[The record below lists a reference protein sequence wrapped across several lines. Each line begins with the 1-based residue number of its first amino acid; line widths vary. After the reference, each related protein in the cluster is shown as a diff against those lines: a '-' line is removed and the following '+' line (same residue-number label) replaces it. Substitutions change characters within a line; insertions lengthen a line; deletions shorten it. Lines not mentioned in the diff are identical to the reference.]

1 MLRAK
6 NPPGGEG
13 GRRSLTGPR
22 LLIGVLL
29 LLALALVVTA
39 CGGSSSSSSSTE
51 TTAESSE
58 PAESSGG
65 AEESA
70 AAEETA
76 AAGSGAESGSLEGK
90 KVTVVSVAEGN
101 PWAAV
106 FNKIVE
112 EKLGAEGATVTV
124 VGSLEPAGQVQ
135 MLNQAVAENPELIIL
150 EALDSKA
157 VAPAIAKAKAQ
168 GIAVL
173 NADGKADP
181 SVSSELNQV
190 LSDNVSLGEYAAENI
205 IEGLEAEGK
214 SSGNV
219 GVITGTAAMLLT
231 QERMEGFDKV
241 LGEHPSYKVVYEE
254 DGNWEPVKSGE
265 LAKQMFAKFGKD
277 GIQAAYGMADYMAV
291 PIVSAAKQA
300 GIPVGVKKNGL
311 IVTGGNCFKVGI
323 ESIEAGEMYG
333 TATEDPGTI
342 AEQVSEYATKM
353 LEGQEVPL
361 TETVKEARVYP
372 KTLKQ
377 YTAQCT
383 KA

>member
-13 GRRSLTGPR
+13 GRRPATGPK

-29 LLALALVVTA
+29 LLALALGVAA
-39 CGGSSSSSSSTE
+39 CGGSSSSSSSSS

-58 PAESSGG
+58 PAET
-65 AEESA
+65 ESA
-70 AAEETA
+70 SSEEGEE
-76 AAGSGAESGSLEGK
+76 AAGSGSIEGK

-112 EKLGAEGATVTV
+112 EKLGAAGADVTV
-124 VGSLEPAGQVQ
+124 VGSLEPAAQVQ
-135 MLNQAVAENPELIIL
+135 ILNQAVAENPELIIL

-157 VAPAIAKAKAQ
+157 VAPAVAKAKAQ

-181 SVSSELNQV
+181 SVESELNQV
-190 LSDNVSLGEYAAENI
+190 LSDNVALGEFAAENI
-205 IEGLEAEGK
+205 VEGLEEEGK
-214 SSGNV
+214 SSGSV

-231 QERMEGFDKV
+231 QERMEGFNKV

-291 PIVSAAKQA
+291 PIVTAATQA
-300 GIPVGVKKNGL
+300 GIPVGVENNGL

-361 TETVKEARVYP
+361 TETVEEARVYP
-372 KTLKQ
+372 KTLAQ

>member
-1 MLRAK
+1 MFHAK
-6 NPPGGEG
+6 NPPSGESD
-13 GRRSLTGPR
+13 GRPVTGPR
-22 LLIGVLL
+22 LLIGALL
-29 LLALALVVTA
+29 LLALALAVTA
-39 CGGSSSSSSSTE
+39 CGGSSSSSSSPS

-65 AEESA
+65 TEDASSEE
-70 AAEETA
+70 
-76 AAGSGAESGSLEGK
+76 AGSGSVEGK

-112 EKLGAEGATVTV
+112 EKLGAEGVEVTV
-124 VGSLEPAGQVQ
+124 VGSLEPAAQVQ
-135 MLNQAVAENPELIIL
+135 MLNQAVAESPELIIL

-181 SVSSELNQV
+181 SVASELNQV

-214 SSGNV
+214 KSGNV

-231 QERMEGFDKV
+231 QERMEGFNKV

-291 PIVSAAKQA
+291 PIVTAAKQA
-300 GIPVGVKKNGL
+300 GIPVGVKNNGL

-353 LEGQEVPL
+353 LEGKEVPL

>member
-6 NPPGGEG
+6 NPPGGEDD
-13 GRRSLTGPR
+13 RRSFKGSR
-22 LLIGVLL
+22 LLVGALL
-29 LLALALVVTA
+29 LLALALGVAA
-39 CGGSSSSSSSTE
+39 CGGSSSSSSSSS
-51 TTAESSE
+51 TAGSSSE

-65 AEESA
+65 TEEVSAEEGG
-70 AAEETA
+70 EEAGT
-76 AAGSGAESGSLEGK
+76 GSGIEGK
-90 KVTVVSVAEGN
+90 KVTVVTVAEGN

-112 EKLGAEGATVTV
+112 EKLGGAGADVSV
-124 VGSLEPAGQVQ
+124 VGTVEPAGQVQ
-135 MLNQAVAENPELIIL
+135 ILNQAVAENPDLIIL

-168 GIAVL
+168 GVPIL

-181 SVSSELNQV
+181 SVESELNQV
-190 LSDNVSLGEYAAENI
+190 LSDNVSLGEFAAENI
-205 IEGLEAEGK
+205 VEGLEEEGK
-214 SSGNV
+214 KSGNI

-231 QERMEGFDKV
+231 QERMEGFNKV
-241 LGEHPSYKVVYEE
+241 LGEHPSYKIVYEE

-277 GIQAAYGMADYMAV
+277 GLQAAYGMADYMAV
-291 PIVSAAKQA
+291 PIVTAAKQA
-300 GIPVGVKKNGL
+300 GIPVGVKNNGL

-342 AEQVSEYATKM
+342 AEQVSEYAEKM

-361 TETVKEARVYP
+361 TETVEEARVYP
-372 KTLKQ
+372 KTLAQ

>member
-6 NPPGGEG
+6 NPPGGED
-13 GRRSLTGPR
+13 GRRSVTGPK
-22 LLIGVLL
+22 LMVGVLL
-29 LLALALVVTA
+29 LVALALGVAA
-39 CGGSSSSSSSTE
+39 CGGSSGSSSSSG

-58 PAESSGG
+58 PAESAGGTEPASSGEG
-65 AEESA
+65 EE
-70 AAEETA
+70 E
-76 AAGSGAESGSLEGK
+76 AGSGSIEGK

-106 FNKIVE
+106 FNKIIE
-112 EKLGAEGATVTV
+112 EKLGAAGADVTV
-124 VGSLEPAGQVQ
+124 VGSLEPAAQVQ

-157 VAPAIAKAKAQ
+157 VAPAVAKAKAQ

-181 SVSSELNQV
+181 SVESELNQV
-190 LSDNVSLGEYAAENI
+190 LSDNVALGEYAAENI
-205 IEGLEAEGK
+205 VEGLEEEGK
-214 SSGNV
+214 KSGNI

-231 QERMEGFDKV
+231 QERMEGFNKV
-241 LGEHPSYKVVYEE
+241 LEANPSYKVVYEE

-291 PIVSAAKQA
+291 PIVTAAKQA
-300 GIPVGVKKNGL
+300 GIPVGVKNNGL

-342 AEQVSEYATKM
+342 AEQVSEYAQKM

-361 TETVKEARVYP
+361 TETVEEARVYP
-372 KTLKQ
+372 KTLAQ

>member
-6 NPPGGEG
+6 IPAGGEG
-13 GRRSLTGPR
+13 GRRPVTGPR
-22 LLIGVLL
+22 LIVGMLS
-29 LLALALVVTA
+29 LLALALGVAA
-39 CGGSSSSSSSTE
+39 CGGSSSSSSSSTE
-51 TTAESSE
+51 DAS
-58 PAESSGG
+58 AESSG
-65 AEESA
+65 
-70 AAEETA
+70 
-76 AAGSGAESGSLEGK
+76 SGSIDGK
-90 KVTVVSVAEGN
+90 KVTVVSVADSN

-106 FNKIVE
+106 FNKIVD
-112 EKLGAEGATVTV
+112 EKLSAAGADVTV
-124 VGSLEPAGQVQ
+124 VGNAEPAGQVQ
-135 MLNQAVAENPELIIL
+135 LLNQAVAENPELIIL

-181 SVSSELNQV
+181 SVESELNQV
-190 LSDNVSLGEYAAENI
+190 LSDNVALGEYAAENI
-205 IEGLEAEGK
+205 VEGLEAEGK
-214 SSGNV
+214 KSGSV

-231 QERMEGFDKV
+231 QERMEGFNKV

-254 DGNWEPVKSGE
+254 DGNWEPGKSGE
-265 LAKQMFAKFGKD
+265 LATQMFAMFGKE

-291 PIVSAAKQA
+291 PIVTAAKQA
-300 GIPVGVKKNGL
+300 GIPVGVENNGL

-323 ESIEAGEMYG
+323 ESIQAGEMYG

-353 LEGQEVPL
+353 LAGQEVPL

-383 KA
+383 QA

>member
-6 NPPGGEG
+6 NPPGGED
-13 GRRSLTGPR
+13 GRRSVTGPKM
-22 LLIGVLL
+22 LLGLLL
-29 LLALALVVTA
+29 LLALAVGVAA
-39 CGGSSSSSSSTE
+39 CGGSSSSSSSS

-65 AEESA
+65 TEPASSEES
-70 AAEETA
+70 EESS
-76 AAGSGAESGSLEGK
+76 SGGGGIEGK

-112 EKLGAEGATVTV
+112 EKLGAAGAEVTV

-181 SVSSELNQV
+181 SVESELNQV

-205 IEGLEAEGK
+205 VEGLEAEGK
-214 SSGNV
+214 KSGNI

-231 QERMEGFDKV
+231 QERMEGFNKV
-241 LGEHPSYKVVYEE
+241 LEANPSYKVVYEE

-265 LAKQMFAKFGKD
+265 LAKQMFAKFGKE

-291 PIVSAAKQA
+291 PIVTAAKQA
-300 GIPVGVKKNGL
+300 GIPVGVKNNGL

-342 AEQVSEYATKM
+342 AEQVSEYAQKM
-353 LEGQEVPL
+353 LEGGEVPL

-372 KTLKQ
+372 KTLAQ

>member
-6 NPPGGEG
+6 FPHGGEG
-13 GRRSLTGPR
+13 GRRPATGPK
-22 LLIGVLL
+22 LLVGVLL
-29 LLALALVVTA
+29 LLALALGVAA
-39 CGGSSSSSSSTE
+39 CGGSSSSSSSSE

-58 PAESSGG
+58 PAESSGT
-65 AEESA
+65 AENASSESSSEA
-70 AAEETA
+70 G
-76 AAGSGAESGSLEGK
+76 GSGSIEGK

-112 EKLGAEGATVTV
+112 EKLGAEGADVTV
-124 VGSLEPAGQVQ
+124 VGSLEPAAQVQ

-168 GIAVL
+168 GIAIL

-181 SVSSELNQV
+181 SVESELNQV
-190 LSDNVSLGEYAAENI
+190 LSDNVSLGEFAAENI
-205 IEGLEAEGK
+205 VEGLEAEGK
-214 SSGNV
+214 KSGNV

-231 QERMEGFDKV
+231 QERMEGFNKV
-241 LGEHPSYKVVYEE
+241 LAAHPSYKVVYEE

-265 LAKQMFAKFGKD
+265 LAKQMFAKYGKE

-291 PIVSAAKQA
+291 PIVTAAKQA
-300 GIPVGVKKNGL
+300 GIPVGLKNDGL

-342 AEQVSEYATKM
+342 AEQVSDYATKM
-353 LEGQEVPL
+353 LEGKEVPL

>member
-13 GRRSLTGPR
+13 GRRSVTGPR
-22 LLIGVLL
+22 LLIGALL

-39 CGGSSSSSSSTE
+39 CGGSSSSSSSTD

-65 AEESA
+65 AEG
-70 AAEETA
+70 
-76 AAGSGAESGSLEGK
+76 GSIEGK

-112 EKLGAEGATVTV
+112 EKLGAEGADVTV

-205 IEGLEAEGK
+205 VEGLEAEGK

-277 GIQAAYGMADYMAV
+277 GIQAAYGMADYMAA
-291 PIVSAAKQA
+291 PIVTAAKQA
-300 GIPVGVKKNGL
+300 GIPVGVKNNGL

-353 LEGQEVPL
+353 VEGQEVPL

>member
-1 MLRAK
+1 MLV
-6 NPPGGEG
+6 G
-13 GRRSLTGPR
+13 L
-22 LLIGVLL
+22 LL
-29 LLALALVVTA
+29 LLALALGVAA
-39 CGGSSSSSSSTE
+39 CGGSSSSSSSSSTP
-51 TTAESSE
+51 AESSE
-58 PAESSGG
+58 PAESEPASSEEGG
-65 AEESA
+65 EE
-70 AAEETA
+70 
-76 AAGSGAESGSLEGK
+76 AGSGSIEGK

-106 FNKIVE
+106 FNKIIE
-112 EKLGAEGATVTV
+112 EKLGAEGAEVTV

-181 SVSSELNQV
+181 SVESELNQV

-205 IEGLEAEGK
+205 VEGLEAEGK
-214 SSGNV
+214 KSGNI

-231 QERMEGFDKV
+231 QERMEGFNKV
-241 LGEHPSYKVVYEE
+241 LGEHPDYKVVYEE

-291 PIVSAAKQA
+291 PIVTAAKQA
-300 GIPVGVKKNGL
+300 GIPVGVENDGL

-361 TETVKEARVYP
+361 TETVEEARVYP

>member
-6 NPPGGEG
+6 NPLGGEG
-13 GRRSLTGPR
+13 GRRPAAGPK
-22 LLIGVLL
+22 LLVGMLL
-29 LLALALVVTA
+29 LLALALGVAA
-39 CGGSSSSSSSTE
+39 CGGSSSSSSSSSTS
-51 TTAESSE
+51 AESSE
-58 PAESSGG
+58 PSESSATTENASSEEGG
-65 AEESA
+65 S
-70 AAEETA
+70 
-76 AAGSGAESGSLEGK
+76 SSIEGK
-90 KVTVVSVAEGN
+90 KVTIVGVTEGN
-101 PWAAV
+101 PWDAV
-106 FNKIVE
+106 FNKVAE
-112 EKLGAEGATVTV
+112 EKLGAKGVDVTV

-135 MLNQAVAENPELIIL
+135 ILNQAVAENPDLIIL

-173 NADGKADP
+173 NTDGKADP
-181 SVSSELNQV
+181 SVESELNQV
-190 LSDNVSLGEYAAENI
+190 LSDNVALGEYAAENI
-205 IEGLEAEGK
+205 VEGLEEEGK
-214 SSGNV
+214 SSGSV

-231 QERMEGFDKV
+231 QERMEGFNKV
-241 LGEHPSYKVVYEE
+241 LAEHPTYKVVYEE

-277 GIQAAYGMADYMAV
+277 GLQAAYGMADYMAV
-291 PIVSAAKQA
+291 PIVTAATQA
-300 GIPVGVKKNGL
+300 GIPVGVKNNGL

-323 ESIEAGEMYG
+323 ESIEAGEMFG

-342 AEQVSEYATKM
+342 SAQASEYAIKL

-361 TETVKEARVYP
+361 TETVKEARVDP

>member
-6 NPPGGEG
+6 NPPGGDD

-22 LLIGVLL
+22 LLIGLLL

-39 CGGSSSSSSSTE
+39 CGGSSGSSSSAE
-51 TTAESSE
+51 TTAEASE

-65 AEESA
+65 GT
-70 AAEETA
+70 EETA
-76 AAGSGAESGSLEGK
+76 ATTESGSLEGK

-112 EKLGAEGATVTV
+112 EKLGAEGANVTV

-190 LSDNVSLGEYAAENI
+190 LSDNVALGEYAAENI
-205 IEGLEAEGK
+205 VEGLEAEGK

-300 GIPVGVKKNGL
+300 GIPVGVKNNGL

>member
-1 MLRAK
+1 MFHAK
-6 NPPGGEG
+6 NPPGGESD
-13 GRRSLTGPR
+13 GRPVTGPR
-22 LLIGVLL
+22 LLIGALL
-29 LLALALVVTA
+29 LLALALAVTA
-39 CGGSSSSSSSTE
+39 CGGSSSSSSSPS

-65 AEESA
+65 TEDASSEE
-70 AAEETA
+70 
-76 AAGSGAESGSLEGK
+76 AGSGSVEGK

-112 EKLGAEGATVTV
+112 EKLGAEGVEVTV
-124 VGSLEPAGQVQ
+124 VGSLEPAAQVQ
-135 MLNQAVAENPELIIL
+135 MLNQAVAESPELIIL

-181 SVSSELNQV
+181 SVASELNQV

-214 SSGNV
+214 KSGNV

-231 QERMEGFDKV
+231 QERMEGFNKV

-291 PIVSAAKQA
+291 PIVTAAKQA
-300 GIPVGVKKNGL
+300 GIPVGVKNNGL

-353 LEGQEVPL
+353 LEGKEVPL

>member
-1 MLRAK
+1 
-6 NPPGGEG
+6 
-13 GRRSLTGPR
+13 
-22 LLIGVLL
+22 LLVGLLL
-29 LLALALVVTA
+29 LLALAVGVAA
-39 CGGSSSSSSSTE
+39 CGGSSSSSSSTGGAAE
-51 TTAESSE
+51 GSEGSEAGATAEDAS
-58 PAESSGG
+58 AEGSG
-65 AEESA
+65 E
-70 AAEETA
+70 
-76 AAGSGAESGSLEGK
+76 AAGTGSIDGK
-90 KVTVVSVAEGN
+90 KVAVVSVADSN

-106 FNKIVE
+106 FNKIVK
-112 EKLGAEGATVTV
+112 EKLSAAGAEVTV
-124 VGSLEPAGQVQ
+124 VGSAEPAGQVQ
-135 MLNQAVAENPELIIL
+135 LLNQAVAENPELIVL

-157 VAPAIAKAKAQ
+157 VAPAIAKAKSQ

-181 SVSSELNQV
+181 SVESELNQV
-190 LSDNVSLGEYAAENI
+190 LSDNVALGEYAAENI
-205 IEGLEAEGK
+205 VEGLEAEGK
-214 SSGNV
+214 KSGNI

-231 QERMEGFDKV
+231 QERMEGFNKV
-241 LGEHPSYKVVYEE
+241 LGEHPDYKVVYEE

-291 PIVSAAKQA
+291 PIVTAAKQA
-300 GIPVGVKKNGL
+300 GIPVGVENDGL

-323 ESIEAGEMYG
+323 ESIQAGEMYG

-342 AEQVSEYATKM
+342 AEQVAEYGIKM

>member
-6 NPPGGEG
+6 NPPGGED
-13 GRRSLTGPR
+13 GRRPVMGPR
-22 LLIGVLL
+22 MLIGVLL
-29 LLALALVVTA
+29 LLALALGVAA
-39 CGGSSSSSSSTE
+39 CGGSSSSSSSSS
-51 TTAESSE
+51 TTAETSE

-65 AEESA
+65 TEGASSEE
-70 AAEETA
+70 
-76 AAGSGAESGSLEGK
+76 GSEASGSGSLEGK
-90 KVTVVSVAEGN
+90 KVAVVSVAEGN

-106 FNKIVE
+106 FNKIIE
-112 EKLGAEGATVTV
+112 EKLGAEGADVTV
-124 VGSLEPAGQVQ
+124 VGSLEPAAQVQ
-135 MLNQAVAENPELIIL
+135 ILNQAVAENPELIIL

-157 VAPAIAKAKAQ
+157 VAPAVAKAKAQ

-181 SVSSELNQV
+181 SVEADLNQV
-190 LSDNVSLGEYAAENI
+190 LSDNVALGEFAAENI
-205 IEGLEAEGK
+205 VEGLEEEGK

-231 QERMEGFDKV
+231 QERMEGFNKV
-241 LGEHPSYKVVYEE
+241 LGENPSYKVVYEE

-291 PIVSAAKQA
+291 PIVTAAHQA
-300 GIPVGVKKNGL
+300 GIPVGVKNNGL

-323 ESIEAGEMYG
+323 ESIEAEEMYG

-361 TETVKEARVYP
+361 TETVEEARVYP
-372 KTLKQ
+372 KTLAQ

>member
-13 GRRSLTGPR
+13 GRRPATGPK

-29 LLALALVVTA
+29 LLALALGVAA
-39 CGGSSSSSSSTE
+39 CGGSSSSSSSSG

-58 PAESSGG
+58 PAETEPTSSEPSG
-65 AEESA
+65 EEAS
-70 AAEETA
+70 
-76 AAGSGAESGSLEGK
+76 GSGSIEGK
-90 KVTVVSVAEGN
+90 KVAVVSVAEGN

-106 FNKIVE
+106 FNKIIE
-112 EKLGAEGATVTV
+112 EKLGAMGADVTV

-135 MLNQAVAENPELIIL
+135 ILNQAVAENPELIIL

-181 SVSSELNQV
+181 SVEADLNQV

-205 IEGLEAEGK
+205 VEGLEEEGK
-214 SSGNV
+214 ESGSV

-231 QERMEGFDKV
+231 QERMEGFNKV

-291 PIVSAAKQA
+291 PIVTAAHQA
-300 GIPVGVKKNGL
+300 GVPVGVENNGL

-342 AEQVSEYATKM
+342 AEQVSEYAVKM
-353 LEGQEVPL
+353 LEGGEVPL
-361 TETVKEARVYP
+361 TETVEEARVTP
-372 KTLKQ
+372 QTLGQ

>member
-6 NPPGGEG
+6 NPPRGEG
-13 GRRSLTGPR
+13 GRRSVVGPR
-22 LLIGVLL
+22 LLIGALL

-39 CGGSSSSSSSTE
+39 CGGSSSSSSSAE
-51 TTAESSE
+51 TTTESSE

-65 AEESA
+65 TENA

-76 AAGSGAESGSLEGK
+76 GGAEGGSLEGK

-112 EKLGAEGATVTV
+112 EKLGAEGADVTV

-205 IEGLEAEGK
+205 VEGLEAEGK

-277 GIQAAYGMADYMAV
+277 GIQAAYGMADYMAA
-291 PIVSAAKQA
+291 PIVTAAKQA
-300 GIPVGVKKNGL
+300 GIPVGIKNNGL

-353 LEGQEVPL
+353 LEGKEVPL

>member
-13 GRRSLTGPR
+13 GRRPATGPR
-22 LLIGVLL
+22 LLVGMLL
-29 LLALALVVTA
+29 LLALALGISA
-39 CGGSSSSSSSTE
+39 CGGSSSSSSSSTS
-51 TTAESSE
+51 AESSE
-58 PAESSGG
+58 ATEGSGG
-65 AEESA
+65 SENAGSEE
-70 AAEETA
+70 E
-76 AAGSGAESGSLEGK
+76 AGSGSIEGK
-90 KVTVVSVAEGN
+90 KVAVVSVAEGN

-106 FNKIVE
+106 FNKIIE
-112 EKLGAEGATVTV
+112 EKLGAEGADVTV

-135 MLNQAVAENPELIIL
+135 ILNQAVAENPELIIL

-181 SVSSELNQV
+181 SVEADLNQV
-190 LSDNVSLGEYAAENI
+190 LSDNVALGEYAAENI
-205 IEGLEAEGK
+205 VEGLEEEGK
-214 SSGNV
+214 KSGNV

-291 PIVSAAKQA
+291 PIVTAAKQA
-300 GIPVGVKKNGL
+300 GIPVGVKNDGL

-323 ESIEAGEMYG
+323 ESIEAGEMFG

-342 AEQVSEYATKM
+342 AEQVAEYATKM

-361 TETVKEARVYP
+361 TETVEEARVYP
-372 KTLKQ
+372 KTLAK

>member
-1 MLRAK
+1 MLSAK

-13 GRRSLTGPR
+13 GRRSGTGPR
-22 LLIGVLL
+22 LLIGALL

-39 CGGSSSSSSSTE
+39 CGGSSSSSSSAE
-51 TTAESSE
+51 STAEASE

-65 AEESA
+65 T
-70 AAEETA
+70 EETA
-76 AAGSGAESGSLEGK
+76 ATTEGGSLEGK

-112 EKLGAEGATVTV
+112 AKLGAEGAEVTV

-205 IEGLEAEGK
+205 VEGLEAEGK

-241 LGEHPSYKVVYEE
+241 LAEHPSYKVVYEE

-300 GIPVGVKKNGL
+300 GIPVGIKNNGL

>member
-6 NPPGGEG
+6 FPSRGEG
-13 GRRSLTGPR
+13 GRRPAAGVK
-22 LLIGVLL
+22 LLVGMLL
-29 LLALALVVTA
+29 LLALALGVAA
-39 CGGSSSSSSSTE
+39 CGGSSSSSSSSS

-58 PAESSGG
+58 
-65 AEESA
+65 
-70 AAEETA
+70 
-76 AAGSGAESGSLEGK
+76 GSGEAEPASSESGSGSIEGK
-90 KVTVVSVAEGN
+90 KVAVVSVADSN

-106 FNKIVE
+106 FNKIVN
-112 EKLGAEGATVTV
+112 EKLSAAGADVTV
-124 VGSLEPAGQVQ
+124 VGSAEPAGQVQ
-135 MLNQAVAENPELIIL
+135 LLNQAVAENPELIVL

-181 SVSSELNQV
+181 SVEAGLNQV
-190 LSDNVSLGEYAAENI
+190 LSDNVALGEYAAENI
-205 IEGLEAEGK
+205 VEGLEAEGK
-214 SSGNV
+214 KSGSV

-231 QERMEGFDKV
+231 QERMEGFNKV
-241 LGEHPSYKVVYEE
+241 LGEHPGYKVVYEE
-254 DGNWEPVKSGE
+254 DGNWEPGKSGE
-265 LAKQMFAKFGKD
+265 LATQMFAKFGKE

-291 PIVSAAKQA
+291 PIVTAAKQA
-300 GIPVGVKKNGL
+300 GIPVGVKNNGL

-361 TETVKEARVYP
+361 TETVEEARVYP

>member
-6 NPPGGEG
+6 KPPGGEG
-13 GRRSLTGPR
+13 GRRPATGPK
-22 LLIGVLL
+22 LLVGLL
-29 LLALALVVTA
+29 LLLSLALGVAA
-39 CGGSSSSSSSTE
+39 CGGSSSSSSSSS

-65 AEESA
+65 TEPASSEEG
-70 AAEETA
+70 EEE
-76 AAGSGAESGSLEGK
+76 AGSGSLDGK
-90 KVTVVSVAEGN
+90 KVAVVSVAEGN

-106 FNKIVE
+106 FNKIIE
-112 EKLGAEGATVTV
+112 EKLGAEGADVTV

-135 MLNQAVAENPELIIL
+135 ILNQAVAENPELIIL

-181 SVSSELNQV
+181 SVESELNQV
-190 LSDNVSLGEYAAENI
+190 LSDNVALGEYAAENI
-205 IEGLEAEGK
+205 VEGLEAEGK
-214 SSGNV
+214 KSGNI

-231 QERMEGFDKV
+231 QERMEGFNKV
-241 LGEHPSYKVVYEE
+241 LEANPNYKIVYEE

-277 GIQAAYGMADYMAV
+277 GLQAAYGMADYMAV
-291 PIVSAAKQA
+291 PIVTAAKQA
-300 GIPVGVKKNGL
+300 EIPVGVENNGL

-361 TETVKEARVYP
+361 TETVEEARVYP

>member
-1 MLRAK
+1 MLHAK
-6 NPPGGEG
+6 NPPGGESA
-13 GRRSLTGPR
+13 RRSVTGPK

-29 LLALALVVTA
+29 LLALALGVAA
-39 CGGSSSSSSSTE
+39 CGGSSSSSSSSS

-65 AEESA
+65 TENAGSEE
-70 AAEETA
+70 
-76 AAGSGAESGSLEGK
+76 AAGSGSIEGK
-90 KVTVVSVAEGN
+90 KVAVVSVAEGN

-112 EKLGAEGATVTV
+112 EKLGALGADVTV
-124 VGSLEPAGQVQ
+124 VGSLEPAAQVQ
-135 MLNQAVAENPELIIL
+135 ILNQAVAENPELIVL

-168 GIAVL
+168 GIPVL

-181 SVSSELNQV
+181 SVESELNQV

-205 IEGLEAEGK
+205 VEGLEAEGK

-231 QERMEGFDKV
+231 QERMEGFNKV

-291 PIVSAAKQA
+291 PIVTAAHQA
-300 GIPVGVKKNGL
+300 GIPVGVKNNGL

-342 AEQVSEYATKM
+342 AEQVSEYAQKM

-372 KTLKQ
+372 KTLAQ

>member
-1 MLRAK
+1 MFSAK
-6 NPPGGEG
+6 FPPGGKD
-13 GRRSLTGPR
+13 GRRLVASPR
-22 LLIGVLL
+22 LVLGLL
-29 LLALALVVTA
+29 LLLGLAVGVAA
-39 CGGSSSSSSSTE
+39 CGGSSSSSSSSSSPS
-51 TTAESSE
+51 ASSE
-58 PAESSGG
+58 ASSGSESSGTTED
-65 AEESA
+65 AS
-70 AAEETA
+70 
-76 AAGSGAESGSLEGK
+76 AESGAGGSVEGK
-90 KVTVVSVAEGN
+90 KVTVVSVADSN

-106 FNKIVE
+106 FNKIVK
-112 EKLGAEGATVTV
+112 EKMSAAGADVTV
-124 VGSLEPAGQVQ
+124 VGNAEPAGQVQ
-135 MLNQAVAENPELIIL
+135 LLNQAVAENPDLIVL

-181 SVSSELNQV
+181 SVEAELNQV
-190 LSDNVSLGEYAAENI
+190 LSDNVALGEYAAENI
-205 IEGLEAEGK
+205 VEGLEAEGK
-214 SSGNV
+214 KSGNV
-219 GVITGTAAMLLT
+219 GVITGTQAMLLT

-254 DGNWEPVKSGE
+254 DGNWEPAKSGE
-265 LAKQMFAKFGKD
+265 LATQMFAKFGKD

-291 PIVSAAKQA
+291 PIVTAAKQA
-300 GIPVGVKKNGL
+300 GIPVGVENDGL

-323 ESIEAGEMYG
+323 ESIQAGEMYG

-342 AEQVSEYATKM
+342 AEQVSEYGIKM

-372 KTLKQ
+372 KTLQQ

>member
-6 NPPGGEG
+6 FPPGGEG
-13 GRRSLTGPR
+13 GRRPAAGPR
-22 LLIGVLL
+22 LLVGLLL
-29 LLALALVVTA
+29 LLALAVGVAA
-39 CGGSSSSSSSTE
+39 CGGSSSSSSSTGGAAE
-51 TTAESSE
+51 GSEGSEAGATAEDAS
-58 PAESSGG
+58 AESSGEG
-65 AEESA
+65 
-70 AAEETA
+70 
-76 AAGSGAESGSLEGK
+76 AGSGSIDGK
-90 KVTVVSVAEGN
+90 KVAVVSVADSN

-106 FNKIVE
+106 FNKIVK
-112 EKLGAEGATVTV
+112 EKLSAAGAEVTV
-124 VGSLEPAGQVQ
+124 VGSAEPAGQVQ
-135 MLNQAVAENPELIIL
+135 LLNQAVAENPELIVL

-157 VAPAIAKAKAQ
+157 VAPAIAKAKSQ

-181 SVSSELNQV
+181 SVESELNQV
-190 LSDNVSLGEYAAENI
+190 LSDNVALGEYAAENI
-205 IEGLEAEGK
+205 VEGLEAEGRK
-214 SSGNV
+214 SGNV

-241 LGEHPSYKVVYEE
+241 LGEHPEYKVVYEE
-254 DGNWEPVKSGE
+254 DGNWEPGKSGE
-265 LAKQMFAKFGKD
+265 LATQMFAKFGKE

-291 PIVSAAKQA
+291 PIVTAAKQA
-300 GIPVGVKKNGL
+300 GIPVGVKNDGL
-311 IVTGGNCFKVGI
+311 VVTGGNCFKVGI

-342 AEQVSEYATKM
+342 AEQVSEYAIKM

>member
-1 MLRAK
+1 
-6 NPPGGEG
+6 
-13 GRRSLTGPR
+13 
-22 LLIGVLL
+22 LLIGALL

-39 CGGSSSSSSSTE
+39 CGGSSGSSSSAE

-65 AEESA
+65 AE
-70 AAEETA
+70 
-76 AAGSGAESGSLEGK
+76 GGSLEGK

-106 FNKIVE
+106 FNKIIE
-112 EKLGAEGATVTV
+112 EKLGGDGADVKV
-124 VGSLEPAGQVQ
+124 VGTLEPAGQVQ
-135 MLNQAVAENPELIIL
+135 ILNQAVAENPDLIIL

-168 GIAVL
+168 GVAIL

-181 SVSSELNQV
+181 SVEDELNQV
-190 LSDNVSLGEYAAENI
+190 LSDNVSLGEFAAENI
-205 IEGLEAEGK
+205 VEGLEAEGK
-214 SSGNV
+214 KSGNI

-231 QERMEGFDKV
+231 QERMEGFNKV
-241 LGEHPSYKVVYEE
+241 LEENPSYKIVYEE

-277 GIQAAYGMADYMAV
+277 GLQAAYGMADYMAV
-291 PIVSAAKQA
+291 PIVTAAKQA
-300 GIPVGVKKNGL
+300 GIPVGVKNDGL

-323 ESIEAGEMYG
+323 ESIENGEMYG

-342 AEQVSEYATKM
+342 AEQVSEYAQKM

-361 TETVKEARVYP
+361 TETVEEARVYP
-372 KTLKQ
+372 KTLAQ

>member
-39 CGGSSSSSSSTE
+39 CGGSSGSSSSAE

-65 AEESA
+65 AEEG

-76 AAGSGAESGSLEGK
+76 AAGGSAESGSLEGK

-112 EKLGAEGATVTV
+112 EKLGAEGASVTV

-231 QERMEGFDKV
+231 QERMEGFNKV

-300 GIPVGVKKNGL
+300 GIPVGVKNNGL

-342 AEQVSEYATKM
+342 AVQVSEYATKM